1 MLEVDGSSP
10 IIFWSETGLFLG
22 LHAGSE
28 PPASGPVATGMG
40 PMSVGLTGRG
50 VPEEGHHL
58 AHGPEGPYAAG
69 PLAAAGRLVGPDR
82 TDADVSRSRFR
93 GESQPLVA
101 SYAEW
106 VGSSTLRVKLQYK
119 QTHMMFHD
127 NSWILF
133 IVHASADRGCYQ
145 I

>member
-1 MLEVDGSSP
+1 MVVLRSFSDPRPAYSWACTPVVS
-10 IIFWSETGLFLG
+10 
-22 LHAGSE
+22 

-50 VPEEGHHL
+50 VPGEGHHL
-58 AHGPEGPYAAG
+58 AQGPEGPYAAG

-101 SYAEW
+101 SYAE
-106 VGSSTLRVKLQYK
+106 
-119 QTHMMFHD
+119 
-127 NSWILF
+127 
-133 IVHASADRGCYQ
+133 
-145 I
+145 